1 MIETQKLL
9 IDLDNLTDGEKEE
22 MMKLG
27 ILSESKSIK
36 AYKYPEV
43 HLDRPPIEKFAV
55 HAPSVIN
62 EAYNY
67 KKPSSFSRALRL
79 DFGDYKVLL
88 ISGTAS
94 VNEEGKPEHIGDFKA
109 QQWRTYRNIT
119 CIFLL
124 SMIMMVYPGSV
135 GQAGEDIRLVSGQT
149 VYVPIYTHIYSGLKG
164 RPFELAATLSIRNTD
179 PKHSITIVS
188 VEFYDT
194 EGTLIENYVDT
205 PLQLAVLASTRY
217 VIKEGEKKSGGSG
230 AGRMG
235 WFRVNGTCGTRS
247 AGFSQGGNDVCRTY
261 RGSLRGSGRCCGRRF
276 S

>member
-1 MIETQKLL
+1 MIDTQKLL

-27 ILSESKSIK
+27 ILSETNRPK

-62 EAYNY
+62 EAYDY

-79 DFGDYKVLL
+79 DFGEYKVLL

-119 CIFLL
+119 NLL
-124 SMIMMVYPGSV
+124 K
-135 GQAGEDIRLVSGQT
+135 AEDMSWHDVVRTTNYLRDIERDYTEFNKIRTSFYQWL
-149 VYVPIYTHIYSGLKG
+149 GL
-164 RPFELAATLSIRNTD
+164 D
-179 PKHSITIVS
+179 P
-188 VEFYDT
+188 
-194 EGTLIENYVDT
+194 L
-205 PLQLAVLASTRY
+205 PASTGIQARLCWETLL
-217 VIKEGEKKSGGSG
+217 VEIEAIAISKS
-230 AGRMG
+230 
-235 WFRVNGTCGTRS
+235 N
-247 AGFSQGGNDVCRTY
+247 
-261 RGSLRGSGRCCGRRF
+261 
-276 S
+276 